1 MLDKL
6 LEINNSRK
14 LIPKLIL

>member
-14 LIPKLIL
+14 LIPKLIH